1 MLHTSCITL
10 LPACHGTN
18 TFLYLQLKPGDGWRA
33 KTVPWILVSLQ
44 IAHRSFFDVCV
55 LVDWIHES
63 LTCHRS
69 TPLRRHNL
77 RPLDTFTNFAQMY
90 KKKKNNLSIKANL
103 FSSSIPILLSCI
115 LIGWGDSCQPQLH
128 LKKNLFSALC
138 TASFQIHSLVALKDL
153 SKPFFIS
160 SHWRIN
166 RSSTL
171 LIIALHSQFCIKSVD
186 FKSMKTISTS
196 T

>member
-55 LVDWIHES
+55 LVYWIHES

-90 KKKKNNLSIKANL
+90 KKNKNNLSIKANL

-115 LIGWGDSCQPQLH
+115 LIGWGDSCQPHLN
-128 LKKNLFSALC
+128 LKKIYFLHCVL
-138 TASFQIHSLVALKDL
+138 LL
-153 SKPFFIS
+153 SKYIVWLHWKIS
-160 SHWRIN
+160 QNHFLSHLTGELTDHPRCSLSHYIPN
-166 RSSTL
+166 
-171 LIIALHSQFCIKSVD
+171 FV
-186 FKSMKTISTS
+186 
-196 T
+196 